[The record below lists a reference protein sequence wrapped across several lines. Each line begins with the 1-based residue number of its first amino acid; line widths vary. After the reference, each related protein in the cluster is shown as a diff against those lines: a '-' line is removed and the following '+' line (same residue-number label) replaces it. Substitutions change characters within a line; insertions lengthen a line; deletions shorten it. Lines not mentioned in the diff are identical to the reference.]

1 VSQEPERRSL
11 LVTIL
16 NYSQSVVYYG
26 MAIALLATSGVSIV
40 FVGTSLLTV
49 FEAGP

>member
-1 VSQEPERRSL
+1 VSQELDKRSL
-11 LVTIL
+11 LAAIL

-26 MAIALLATSGVSIV
+26 MAIALRATSGVSIV

-49 FEAGP
+49 FEEGP